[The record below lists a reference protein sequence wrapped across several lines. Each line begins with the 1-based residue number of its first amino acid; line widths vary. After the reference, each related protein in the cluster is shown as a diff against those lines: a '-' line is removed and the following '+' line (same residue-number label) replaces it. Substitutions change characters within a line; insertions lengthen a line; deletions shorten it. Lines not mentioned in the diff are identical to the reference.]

1 MSSRLVNVRLDE
13 RRLERVRKLRA
24 RGITLSDLVRDAI
37 DRQYEQIVKSGDRRD
52 IDAIMTEIYQRHP
65 DPRGLPPRNYHV
77 HDRRA
82 ARKAVLRKLG
92 RKRR

>member
-13 RRLERVRKLRA
+13 RRLKRARKLRA
-24 RGITLSDLVRDAI
+24 KGITLSDLVRDAI
-37 DRQYEQIVKSGDRRD
+37 DRQYEQLVKSGDRRD
-52 IDAIMTEIYQRHP
+52 IDAIMTEIYERYP
-65 DPRGLPPRNYHV
+65 DPSGLHPRDYDV

-82 ARKAVLRKLG
+82 ARRAILRKLR